1 MQRLCERTSSIV
13 ITPLIPRMLT
23 ECCTLCG
30 SFSQLS
36 EDNLFAPKQIAPT
49 LGMKEA
55 LTIEE
60 LLKGPSGF
68 LSLVILANKLL
79 VIETDI
85 L

>member
-1 MQRLCERTSSIV
+1 
-13 ITPLIPRMLT
+13 
-23 ECCTLCG
+23 
-30 SFSQLS
+30 
-36 EDNLFAPKQIAPT
+36 
-49 LGMKEA
+49 MKEA